1 MSRSFL
7 LAVSPWFNLHLF
19 LVLQQIVEV
28 HSASV
33 ALVSLFWDGYS
44 LLESELRDREPRFQ
58 QKVDSRTVNLE
69 AQTEWC
75 WPVGKHVT
83 EMWFTLKNRE
93 VSG

>member
-33 ALVSLFWDGYS
+33 ALVSLF
-44 LLESELRDREPRFQ
+44 
-58 QKVDSRTVNLE
+58 
-69 AQTEWC
+69 
-75 WPVGKHVT
+75 
-83 EMWFTLKNRE
+83 
-93 VSG
+93 